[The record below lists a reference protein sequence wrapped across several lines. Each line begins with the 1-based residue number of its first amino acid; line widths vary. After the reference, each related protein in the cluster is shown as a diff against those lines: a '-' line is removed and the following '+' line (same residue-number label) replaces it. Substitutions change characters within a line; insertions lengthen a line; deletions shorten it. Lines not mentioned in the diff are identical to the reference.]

1 MRPDDGKLWVKGEK
15 SKKGKVYQAMHIL
28 LVNMSALIL
37 GTVIGCLLKKY
48 VPEKLQENSM
58 IYFSIVTL
66 VLGIR
71 LIERTTHS
79 SSPSA
84 RAGCLKL

>member
-1 MRPDDGKLWVKGEK
+1 
-15 SKKGKVYQAMHIL
+15 MHIL

-71 LIERTTHS
+71 LIERTTS
-79 SSPSA
+79 FSA
-84 RAGCLKL
+84 VVIAFLIGGTIGWRLCRRSWRAVDPGSMRER

>member
-1 MRPDDGKLWVKGEK
+1 
-15 SKKGKVYQAMHIL
+15 MHIL

-71 LIERTTHS
+71 LIERDRKS
-79 SSPSA
+79 VV
-84 RAGCLKL
+84 

>member
-1 MRPDDGKLWVKGEK
+1 
-15 SKKGKVYQAMHIL
+15 MHIL

-71 LIERTTHS
+71 LSRRW
-79 SSPSA
+79 SSPS
-84 RAGCLKL
+84 